1 MQGAPAMN
9 GLETTLR
16 LAQSTDAQEVAIMSR
31 DLIENGLGWSWTR
44 GRVARNIADRDTL
57 SVVACQGGRM
67 IGFAI
72 AYFGD
77 EHAHLNLLAVQREY
91 QRLGIGTR
99 MLHWLEE
106 SARTAGIRAVHL
118 EVRARNQ
125 PARRFYRRLGFVE
138 MALLPR
144 YYRGAEAA
152 VWMACDLRTMARRRV
167 A

>member
-1 MQGAPAMN
+1 MSA
-9 GLETTLR
+9 LETTLR
-16 LAQSTDAQEVAIMSR
+16 LARSTDAQDVAIMSR

-57 SVVACQGGRM
+57 SLIACQGGRI

-106 SARTAGIRAVHL
+106 SASTAGIRAVHL

-125 PARRFYRRLGFVE
+125 AARRFYRRLGFVE
-138 MALLPR
+138 MTLLPR
-144 YYRGAEAA
+144 YYRGVEAA

>member
-1 MQGAPAMN
+1 MSS
-9 GLETTLR
+9 LETTLR
-16 LAQSTDAQEVAIMSR
+16 LAHSADAQDVAVMSR
-31 DLIENGLGWSWTR
+31 DLIESGLGWSWTR
-44 GRVARNIADRDTL
+44 ARVARNIADRDTL
-57 SVVACQGGRM
+57 SVVACQGGRL

-77 EHAHLNLLAVQREY
+77 EHAHLNLLAVKREY

-99 MLHWLEE
+99 MIRWLEE

-125 PARRFYRRLGFVE
+125 HARRFYRRLGFVE

-144 YYRGAEAA
+144 YYRGVEAA
-152 VWMACDLRTMARRRV
+152 VWMACDLRTLARRRV

>member
-1 MQGAPAMN
+1 LS

-16 LAQSTDAQEVAIMSR
+16 LAQSTDAQDVAIMSR

-57 SVVACQGGRM
+57 SVVACQSGRM

-77 EHAHLNLLAVQREY
+77 EYAHLNLLAVRGEY

-99 MLHWLEE
+99 MIHWLEE
-106 SARTAGIRAVHL
+106 SARTAGVRAVHL

>member
-1 MQGAPAMN
+1 MQRAPAMS

-57 SVVACQGGRM
+57 SVVACQGGRL

-99 MLHWLEE
+99 MIHWLEE